1 MQRTAVVLACLLACA
16 GCSQVVHPARPAE
29 SLETSPPSGTPT
41 VSPIVTPAAAKKPLP
56 SCVASVF
63 ARLSVRQRVGQLFML
78 GLANDQL
85 GPNEIEAI
93 RRDRFGSVWF
103 TEKSSAG
110 TTRIRGVSLSAQNLA
125 ALTGGIEFFVAANQE
140 GGEIQSLTGPGF
152 SAIPAADQQ
161 GRITARMLQID
172 AERWGRE
179 LAAAGVN
186 FDFAPVFDVVPA
198 GTEAANKP
206 IGALHR
212 EFGSNNQT
220 VAGHGLAFVHG
231 MMRAGIVTSAKHFP
245 GLGRVQGNTDDVSN
259 VVDNVT
265 TLGGSDLF
273 PFQQAIDGG
282 VPFVMVALATY
293 SRIDPSHL
301 AALSPIV
308 LQQVLRN
315 RLHFRGVILSDDL
328 GATAAVKDIPAG
340 ERALEFLSAGGDM
353 IIAKTIS
360 SAVPM
365 SDAIVSRMKADP
377 SFSSRVNDAV
387 LHVLKSKQAAR
398 LLPCA

>member
-1 MQRTAVVLACLLACA
+1 
-16 GCSQVVHPARPAE
+16 
-29 SLETSPPSGTPT
+29 
-41 VSPIVTPAAAKKPLP
+41 
-56 SCVASVF
+56 
-63 ARLSVRQRVGQLFML
+63 ML

-85 GPNEIEAI
+85 GANEISVI
-93 RRDRFGSVWF
+93 RDDRFGSVWF

-110 TTRIRGVSLSAQNLA
+110 TTKIRGVSRSVQSLA
-125 ALTGGIEFFVAANQE
+125 AVTGGIRFFVAANQE
-140 GGEIQSLTGPGF
+140 GGLIQSLTGTGF
-152 SAIPAADQQ
+152 STIPAADQQ
-161 GRITARMLQID
+161 GKIDPATLQID

-198 GTEAANKP
+198 GTEANNKP

-212 EFGSNNQT
+212 EFGSDGQT
-220 VAGHGLAFVHG
+220 VADHGLAFVHG
-231 MMRAGIVTSAKHFP
+231 MARAGIVTSAKHFP

-265 TLGGSDLF
+265 TLSPSDLF

-293 SRIDPSHL
+293 SRIDPAHL

-328 GATAAVKDIPAG
+328 GATAAVKSIPPGA
-340 ERALEFLSAGGDM
+340 RALDFLSAGGDM
-353 IIAKTIS
+353 IISKTIA
-360 SAVPM
+360 SAVSM
-365 SDAIVSRMKADP
+365 SDAIVTRMKTDAA
-377 SFSSRVNDAV
+377 FSARVKDAV
-387 LHVLKSKQAAR
+387 LRVLKSKQAAG
-398 LLPCA
+398 LLPCG

>member
-1 MQRTAVVLACLLACA
+1 
-16 GCSQVVHPARPAE
+16 
-29 SLETSPPSGTPT
+29 
-41 VSPIVTPAAAKKPLP
+41 
-56 SCVASVF
+56 
-63 ARLSVRQRVGQLFML
+63 ML

-85 GPNEIEAI
+85 GANEIAAI
-93 RRDRFGSVWF
+93 RGDRFGSVWF

-110 TTRIRGVSLSAQNLA
+110 TTKIRRVSRSVQNLA
-125 ALTGGIEFFVAANQE
+125 VVTGGIRFFVAANQE

-152 SAIPAADQQ
+152 STIPPADQL
-161 GRITARMLQID
+161 GKIDPGTLQLD

-186 FDFAPVFDVVPA
+186 FDFAPVFDVVPT
-198 GTEAANKP
+198 GTEANNKP

-212 EFGSNNQT
+212 EFGSDNQT
-220 VAGHGLAFVHG
+220 VADHGLAFVQG
-231 MMRAGIVTSAKHFP
+231 MARAGIMTSAKHFP

-265 TLGGSDLF
+265 SPDASDLF

-293 SRIDPSHL
+293 SRIDPNHL

-315 RLHFRGVILSDDL
+315 RLHFHGVILSDDL

-340 ERALEFLSAGGDM
+340 ERALDFLSAGGDM
-353 IIAKTIS
+353 IISKTTS
-360 SAVPM
+360 SAVAM
-365 SDAIVSRMKADP
+365 SDAIVSRMKTNAV
-377 SFSSRVNDAV
+377 FSSRVNEAV
-387 LHVLKSKQAAR
+387 VRVLRNKQAAR